1 MLAII
6 GGGWAGLACAAAL
19 SRRTSQPISVFE
31 AAPSLGGR
39 ARGLLW
45 NDRTIDNGQ
54 HLTIG
59 AYRQTFALLQAAGAP
74 SWIRTPLNWCGV
86 GRHAAIE
93 QQWPVPS
100 QAWPGRALWAAIPGF
115 GPKGWPHTWRLSMA
129 QTLFALHRQG
139 WALPTASQDETADPS
154 VAQWLTQRRVPQG
167 LIEHF
172 WQPFTEGALNTELK
186 TARASTMIRV
196 LRDSLAGP
204 AGACD
209 VLVPRHNLSIDGVA
223 PIAAWLAD
231 QGVRIE
237 LGHRVHAIRPAAGG
251 RWHVSTTADHAAPVI
266 AADAVVIALPFH
278 TSERLWVDS
287 ALRPTAASR
296 RWGQLEHRAITT
308 IWIALTKEQENA
320 LSHLPPW
327 FVLNPVAGLPH
338 CGQVAVRRAG
348 TLGVVISAQKPHQLD
363 QGREH
368 IASQL
373 ALQLQQQLH
382 LVYSPSDTKWITEKA
397 ATWACTVDAPPP
409 SRDEQLGKTGLPG
422 IFRCA
427 DDLVEHY
434 PATIESA
441 VRSAEAT
448 ANEVID
454 YLSAR

>member
-1 MLAII
+1 MLVII

-19 SRRTSQPISVFE
+19 SRRTSQPISIFE

-59 AYRQTFALLQAAGAP
+59 AYRQTCALLQAAGAP
-74 SWIRTPLNWCGV
+74 GWITTPLNWCGV

-100 QAWPGRALWAAIPGF
+100 QSWPGRALRAAIPGC
-115 GPKGWPHTWRLSMA
+115 GPKGWPPAWRLSMA

-139 WALPTASQDETADPS
+139 WALPHASQYGTADQS
-154 VAQWLTQRRVPQG
+154 VAQWLARRHVPQG
-167 LIEHF
+167 LTQHF
-172 WQPFTEGALNTELK
+172 WQPFTEGALNTELA

-209 VLVPRHNLSIDGVA
+209 VLVPRHNLSIDGVE
-223 PIAAWLAD
+223 PIAAWLGR
-231 QGVRIE
+231 QGVKIE
-237 LGHRVHAIRPAAGG
+237 LGHRVHAITPVDGG
-251 RWHVSTTADHAAPVI
+251 RWHVTRSANPATPPV
-266 AADAVVIALPFH
+266 AADAVVIALP
-278 TSERLWVDS
+278 SRASMRLWKDS
-287 ALRPTAASR
+287 ALTPTAASR

-308 IWIALTKEQENA
+308 IWIALTKEQDNA

-338 CGQVAVRRAG
+338 CGQVAVRRAD
-348 TLGVVISAQKPHQLD
+348 TLGVVISAQKPHQPD
-363 QGREH
+363 QDREH
-368 IASQL
+368 LASQL
-373 ALQLQQQLH
+373 ALQLRQQLH
-382 LVYSPSDTKWITEKA
+382 LVYSPSNTKWITEKA
-397 ATWACTVDAPPP
+397 ATWACTVDSPPP
-409 SRDEQLGKTGLPG
+409 TQDEQLGKTGLPG
-422 IFRCA
+422 LFRCA

-441 VRSAEAT
+441 VQSAEAA
-448 ANEVID
+448 ANEVIGF
-454 YLSAR
+454 LSAR

>member
-1 MLAII
+1 MLVII

-19 SRRTSQPISVFE
+19 RRRTSEPICLFE

-39 ARGLLW
+39 ARGLIW

-74 SWIRTPLNWCGV
+74 GWIRTPLNWCGV
-86 GRHAAIE
+86 GRHAAIA
-93 QQWPVPS
+93 QHWPVPS
-100 QAWPGRALWAAIPGF
+100 RAWPGRALWAGIPGF
-115 GPKGWPHTWRLSMA
+115 GPRGWPHAWRLSMA
-129 QTLFALHRQG
+129 RTLFALHRQG
-139 WALPTASQDETADPS
+139 WMLPDVSRHGLANQS
-154 VAQWLTQRRVPQG
+154 VGQWLAQQRVPLG

-172 WQPFTEGALNTELK
+172 WQPFTEGALNTEVA
-186 TARASTMIRV
+186 TARACTMIRV

-209 VLVPRHNLSIDGVA
+209 VLVPRRNLSMDGVE
-223 PIAAWLAD
+223 PIAAWLTD

-237 LGHRVHAIRPAAGG
+237 LGHRVHAITPAAGG
-251 RWHVSTTADHAAPVI
+251 RWHVTVSANPATPPI
-266 AADAVVIALPFH
+266 AANAVVIALPFH
-278 TSERLWVDS
+278 ASERLWADS
-287 ALRPTAASR
+287 ALTPTAASR
-296 RWGQLEHRAITT
+296 RWSQLEHRAITT
-308 IWIALTKEQENA
+308 IWIALTSEQENK

-348 TLGVVISAQKPHQLD
+348 TLGVVISAQKPHRPD

-373 ALQLQQQLH
+373 ALQLQQQLN
-382 LVYSPSDTKWITEKA
+382 LVYSPGDTKWITEKT
-397 ATWACTVDAPPP
+397 ATWACTVNAPLPTT
-409 SRDEQLGKTGLPG
+409 DEQLGKTGLPG
-422 IFRCA
+422 LFRCA

-448 ANEVID
+448 ANEVMGF
-454 YLSAR
+454 LSAR

>member
-19 SRRTSQPISVFE
+19 LRRTSQPISVFE

-74 SWIRTPLNWCGV
+74 GWIRTPLNWCGV

-139 WALPTASQDETADPS
+139 WALPNTSQDETADPS
-154 VAQWLTQRRVPQG
+154 VAQWLTQRRVPQR
-167 LIEHF
+167 LIQHF
-172 WQPFTEGALNTELK
+172 WQPFTEGALNTELE
-186 TARASTMIRV
+186 TARASTMIHV

-278 TSERLWVDS
+278 ASERLWADS

-348 TLGVVISAQKPHQLD
+348 TLGVVISAQKPHQPD

-422 IFRCA
+422 LFRCA

-441 VRSAEAT
+441 VRSAETT